1 MLRGTSVYLC
11 ANAEPTFRQPCT
23 LCHRVS
29 LHLLCEPSGAIA
41 FFSVCPSPAAFFR
54 PLPHNLDQVVERMV
68 DFVGKGQLLGGR
80 WLNLSASVAIVSVTL
95 LNATNLVFMAI
106 YSYYPVKGSF

>member
-1 MLRGTSVYLC
+1 MLLGRSVQYS
-11 ANAEPTFRQPCT
+11 ANAEPTFRQSCT

-41 FFSVCPSPAAFFR
+41 FFSVYAARLFR